1 MNPAILS
8 AAAGMVAR
16 GASLE
21 ALANNL
27 ANASTIGYKADHDF
41 YQAFRGALA
50 EPPADGGDAAAPYAA
65 GARIDFRQGPLKAT
79 GSALDVALRGPG
91 FLVVEGETGPLYT
104 RAGELDVA
112 ADGTLLGPA
121 GLPVVGDDGE
131 PIVLPPTG
139 PASID
144 AAGVVRAGPAVV
156 GRLRIVEFPENPA
169 LARAGGQLL
178 RPLSEEAPIPA
189 ERTTLEPG
197 YLEASNVEAA
207 PSLARLLTVT
217 RHFEM
222 LRRTA
227 SLAGEQLDGQ
237 AVERLARTS

>member
-1 MNPAILS
+1 MNPAILN

-27 ANASTIGYKADHDF
+27 ANASTVGYKADHDF

-50 EPPADGGDAAAPYAA
+50 EPPSDGGEAAAPYAA
-65 GARIDFRQGPLKAT
+65 GAQIDFRQGPFQAT
-79 GSALDVALRGPG
+79 DSPLDVALRGPG

-104 RAGELDVA
+104 RAGEMEIA

-121 GLPVVGDDGE
+121 GLPVVGENGQ
-131 PIVLPPTG
+131 PIVLPPVG
-139 PASID
+139 EASID
-144 AAGVVRAGPAVV
+144 SAGAVRAGKTLV
-156 GRLRIVEFPENPA
+156 GRLAVVEFPAPPP

-178 RPLSEEAPIPA
+178 RSLSDEPPAPA
-189 ERTTLEPG
+189 ENTTLVPG
-197 YLEASNVEAA
+197 YVEASNVEAA
-207 PSLARLLTVT
+207 PSMARLLTVT

>member
-178 RPLSEEAPIPA
+178 RPLSEEAPTPA